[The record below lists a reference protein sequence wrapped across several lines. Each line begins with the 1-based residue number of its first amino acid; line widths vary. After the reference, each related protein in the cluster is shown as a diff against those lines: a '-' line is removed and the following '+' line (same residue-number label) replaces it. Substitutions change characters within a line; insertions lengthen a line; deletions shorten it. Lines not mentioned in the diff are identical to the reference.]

1 LACFVESAGREFWDV
16 DRLAEYMVVLC
27 DQWCPSS
34 WLSRRGCWYHKE
46 ERQPR
51 TVPVDGN
58 VTQELRHPQRTAL
71 FFLLLPDENTELI
84 LFQSFPER

>member
-1 LACFVESAGREFWDV
+1 VIGGAPHPGCLEGGAGIII
-16 DRLAEYMVVLC
+16 
-27 DQWCPSS
+27 
-34 WLSRRGCWYHKE
+34 E